1 MRVILCAA
9 ALLGV
14 LLPLARP
21 IGAAFVPVS
30 PSDVL
35 GSNLVID
42 PTRLVL
48 SDTVAVCPWAAPWH
62 AIGYK
67 LRQSGYVQWGVPC
80 VRAG

>member
-35 GSNLVID
+35 GSNLVIE

-48 SDTVAVCPWAAPWH
+48 SDTVAVCP
-62 AIGYK
+62 
-67 LRQSGYVQWGVPC
+67 
-80 VRAG
+80 